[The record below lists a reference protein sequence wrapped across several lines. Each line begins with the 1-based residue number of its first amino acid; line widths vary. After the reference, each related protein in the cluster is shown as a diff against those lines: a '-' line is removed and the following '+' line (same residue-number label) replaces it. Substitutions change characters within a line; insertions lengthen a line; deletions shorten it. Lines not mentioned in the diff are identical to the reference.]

1 MMEERGQ
8 FVGVKAPAVE
18 RRSGGTERQRNTGTK
33 TKWCENNPQSRKGR
47 LAADTLRWNGGFGR
61 NDMWS
66 FLQSILKTKC
76 TFLQIFVSFYEKIRK
91 NAQKYEKNLIF
102 GIPKSRCKRL

>member
-1 MMEERGQ
+1 MTEERGQ

-18 RRSGGTERQRNTGTK
+18 RKPGGTERQRDTGTK
-33 TKWCENNPQSRKGR
+33 KKWCENNPQ
-47 LAADTLRWNGGFGR
+47 DTLRWNGGFGR

-91 NAQKYEKNLIF
+91 
-102 GIPKSRCKRL
+102 KSDF